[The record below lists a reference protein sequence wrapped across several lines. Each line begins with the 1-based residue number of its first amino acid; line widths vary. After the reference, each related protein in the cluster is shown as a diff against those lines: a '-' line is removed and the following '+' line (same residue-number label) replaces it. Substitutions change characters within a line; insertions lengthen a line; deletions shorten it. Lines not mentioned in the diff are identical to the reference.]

1 MADHINP
8 DAALNPHARGHQEDR
23 INIGAIGLFAI
34 GLFVVVVVVFIVIAA
49 MMTRFSQSKQ
59 RLDERRPLVFSLE
72 DPDLYPGAHLQEDP
86 GRDMA
91 KMRSE
96 VSQRLE
102 GYGWVDQDSGIA
114 HIPIDRAIQISAE
127 KLQSARSLDNQGT
140 AE

>member
-8 DAALNPHARGHQEDR
+8 DKSLNPHARGHQEDR
-23 INIGAIGLFAI
+23 INIGAIGLFAV
-34 GLFVVVVVVFIVIAA
+34 GLVVVVVVVFVVLAA
-49 MMTRFSQSKQ
+49 MMTRFGQSKQ

-72 DPDLYPGAHLQEDP
+72 DPDLYPGARLQEDP

-91 KMRSE
+91 KMRAE

-102 GYGWVDQDSGIA
+102 AYGWVDQQAGIA
-114 HIPIDRAIQISAE
+114 HIPIDRAIEITAE
-127 KLQSARSLDNQGT
+127 KQRSARSNDNRGT